1 MNLFENFYVYENSN
15 VTWDDVVS
23 AQEDM
28 YQACYES
35 FVDCLKIDEALMMTD
50 LAVNHEIMTAVKEA
64 ADAETEPED
73 KKAAADDAK
82 VDATEKASGKVM
94 GALHSAGKKVS
105 GAIEYIKNKG
115 IALFNKFI
123 AFFRKTFKLDALTS
137 YRSEIEKADLTGISI
152 KTGLPNLEAGAAAV
166 SRHETTAMRIVQS
179 PVGSENVSF
188 KEVVPTVTKAF
199 EASKERTVVD
209 RAFVD
214 KCIKLIEGKENT
226 IKKIEAD
233 KATFEK
239 LCDTAIKTCQ
249 SMGEKGASS
258 AAALQAICASMLKC
272 YNVYMSNVKK
282 AASVANTVLIAIAK
296 GKAKKS
302 SDKLDKKEVKQKE
315 KEDKK
320 KEKEDKKKETT
331 QESTE
336 ILDEES
342 DLYDDFEDDLTMED
356 DTEDVSDEEVT
367 TESTNPDG
375 FYTDLFNSYFKNNF

>member
-15 VTWDDVVS
+15 VTWDDVVA

-82 VDATEKASGKVM
+82 ADATEKASGKVK
-94 GALHSAGKKVS
+94 GALQSAGKKVS

-152 KTGLPNLEAGAAAV
+152 KTGLPNLEAGRAMVKRKETQAYEAV
-166 SRHETTAMRIVQS
+166 QR
-179 PVGSENVSF
+179 PVGAEKIDFKGAPAEVS
-188 KEVVPTVTKAF
+188 KAF
-199 EASKERTVVD
+199 GASKERTVVD
-209 RAFVD
+209 RNFVN
-214 KCIKLIEGKENT
+214 KAINLIEKKDET
-226 IKKIEAD
+226 IKGIEAD
-233 KATFEK
+233 KTAFEK
-239 LCDTAIKTCQ
+239 LCNAAIKTCQ
-249 SMGEKGASS
+249 SMGENGASS
-258 AAALQAICASMLKC
+258 AAALQAICADMLKC
-272 YNVYMSNVKK
+272 YNVYMSNIKK

-296 GKAKKS
+296 GKAKKA
-302 SDKLDKKEVKQKE
+302 SDRLDKKEG
-315 KEDKK
+315 KK
-320 KEKEDKKKETT
+320 KEKENKKKETT
-331 QESTE
+331 QESTG
-336 ILDEES
+336 ILDEEF

-356 DTEDVSDEEVT
+356 DADIEDMSEEVT

>member
-15 VTWDDVVS
+15 GVTWDDVVA

-82 VDATEKASGKVM
+82 ADATEKASGKVK
-94 GALHSAGKKVS
+94 GALQSAGKKVS

-152 KTGLPNLEAGAAAV
+152 ETGLPNLEAGRAMVKRKETQAYEAV
-166 SRHETTAMRIVQS
+166 QR
-179 PVGSENVSF
+179 PVGAEKIDFKGAPAEVS
-188 KEVVPTVTKAF
+188 KAF
-199 EASKERTVVD
+199 GASKERTVVD
-209 RAFVD
+209 RNFVN
-214 KCIKLIEGKENT
+214 KAINLIEKKDET
-226 IKKIEAD
+226 IKAIEVD

-239 LCDTAIKTCQ
+239 LCNAAIKTCQ
-249 SMGEKGASS
+249 SMGENGASS
-258 AAALQAICASMLKC
+258 AAALQAICAGMLKC

-296 GKAKKS
+296 GKAKKA
-302 SDKLDKKEVKQKE
+302 SDKLDKKEG
-315 KEDKK
+315 KK
-320 KEKEDKKKETT
+320 KEKENNKTQTT
-331 QESTE
+331 KESTG
-336 ILDEES
+336 ILDEEF
-342 DLYDDFEDDLTMED
+342 DLYDDFEDDLTIED
-356 DTEDVSDEEVT
+356 DEDMSEEVT

>member
-15 VTWDDVVS
+15 VTWDDVVA

-82 VDATEKASGKVM
+82 ADATEKASGKVK
-94 GALHSAGKKVS
+94 GALQSAGKKVS

-152 KTGLPNLEAGAAAV
+152 KTGLPNLEAGRAMVKRKETQAYEAV
-166 SRHETTAMRIVQS
+166 QR
-179 PVGSENVSF
+179 PVGAEKIDFKGAPAEVS
-188 KEVVPTVTKAF
+188 KAF
-199 EASKERTVVD
+199 GASKERTVVD
-209 RAFVD
+209 RNFVN
-214 KCIKLIEGKENT
+214 KAINLIEKKDET
-226 IKKIEAD
+226 IKGIEAD

-239 LCDTAIKTCQ
+239 LCNAAIKTCQ
-249 SMGEKGASS
+249 SMGENGASS
-258 AAALQAICASMLKC
+258 AAALQAICAGMLKC

-296 GKAKKS
+296 GKAKKA
-302 SDKLDKKEVKQKE
+302 SDRLDKKEG
-315 KEDKK
+315 KK
-320 KEKEDKKKETT
+320 KEKENNKTQTT
-331 QESTE
+331 KESTE
-336 ILDEES
+336 ILDEEL
-342 DLYDDFEDDLTMED
+342 DLYDDFEDEDYLTMED
-356 DTEDVSDEEVT
+356 DEDMSEEVT

>member
-15 VTWDDVVS
+15 GVTWDDVVA

-82 VDATEKASGKVM
+82 ADATEKASGKVK
-94 GALHSAGKKVS
+94 GALQSAGKKVS

-152 KTGLPNLEAGAAAV
+152 KTGLPNLEAGRAMVKRKETQAYEAV
-166 SRHETTAMRIVQS
+166 QR
-179 PVGSENVSF
+179 PVGAEKIDFKGAPAEVS
-188 KEVVPTVTKAF
+188 KAF
-199 EASKERTVVD
+199 KASTERTVVD

-239 LCDTAIKTCQ
+239 LCNAAIKTCQ
-249 SMGEKGASS
+249 SMGENGASS
-258 AAALQAICASMLKC
+258 AAALQAICAGMLKC

-296 GKAKKS
+296 GKAKKA
-302 SDKLDKKEVKQKE
+302 SDRLDK

-320 KEKEDKKKETT
+320 KEKENKKKETT
-331 QESTE
+331 QESTG
-336 ILDEES
+336 ILDEEF
-342 DLYDDFEDDLTMED
+342 DLYDDFEDDLTIED
-356 DTEDVSDEEVT
+356 DEDMSEEVT

>member
-1 MNLFENFYVYENSN
+1 M
-15 VTWDDVVS
+15 TWDDVVA

-82 VDATEKASGKVM
+82 ADATEKASGKVK
-94 GALHSAGKKVS
+94 GALQSAGKKVS

-152 KTGLPNLEAGAAAV
+152 KTGLPNLEAGRAMVKRKETQAYEAV
-166 SRHETTAMRIVQS
+166 QR
-179 PVGSENVSF
+179 PVGAEKIDFKGAPAEVS
-188 KEVVPTVTKAF
+188 KAF
-199 EASKERTVVD
+199 GASKERTVVD
-209 RAFVD
+209 RNFVN
-214 KCIKLIEGKENT
+214 KAINLIEKKDET
-226 IKKIEAD
+226 IKGIEAD

-239 LCDTAIKTCQ
+239 LCNAAIKTCQ
-249 SMGEKGASS
+249 SMGENGASS
-258 AAALQAICASMLKC
+258 AAALQAICAGMLKC

-296 GKAKKS
+296 GKAKKA
-302 SDKLDKKEVKQKE
+302 SDRLDKKEG
-315 KEDKK
+315 KK
-320 KEKEDKKKETT
+320 KEKENKKKETT
-331 QESTE
+331 QESTG
-336 ILDEES
+336 ILDEEF
-342 DLYDDFEDDLTMED
+342 DLYDDFEVENDLTMED
-356 DTEDVSDEEVT
+356 DTDTEDVSDEEVT

>member
-15 VTWDDVVS
+15 GVTWDDVVA

-82 VDATEKASGKVM
+82 ADATEKASGKVK
-94 GALHSAGKKVS
+94 GALQSAGKKVS

-152 KTGLPNLEAGAAAV
+152 KTGLPNLEAGAAAI
-166 SRHETTAMRIVQS
+166 SRHETTAMRMVQS

-188 KEVVPTVTKAF
+188 KEAVPTVTKAF
-199 EASKERTVVD
+199 KASKERTVVD

-239 LCDTAIKTCQ
+239 LCNAAIKTCQ
-249 SMGEKGASS
+249 SMGENGASS
-258 AAALQAICASMLKC
+258 AAALQAICAGMLKC

-296 GKAKKS
+296 GKAKKA
-302 SDKLDKKEVKQKE
+302 SDKLDKKEG
-315 KEDKK
+315 KK
-320 KEKEDKKKETT
+320 KEKENNKTQTT
-331 QESTE
+331 QESTG
-336 ILDEES
+336 ILDEEF
-342 DLYDDFEDDLTMED
+342 DLYDDFEDDLTIED
-356 DTEDVSDEEVT
+356 DEDMSEEVT

>member
-1 MNLFENFYVYENSN
+1 MNLFENFYVYENTN
-15 VTWDDVVS
+15 VTWDDVVA

-82 VDATEKASGKVM
+82 ADATEKASGKVK
-94 GALHSAGKKVS
+94 GALQSAGKKVS

-152 KTGLPNLEAGAAAV
+152 KTGLPNLEAGRAMVKRKETQAYEAV
-166 SRHETTAMRIVQS
+166 QR
-179 PVGSENVSF
+179 PVGAEKIDFKGAPAEVS
-188 KEVVPTVTKAF
+188 KAF
-199 EASKERTVVD
+199 GASKERTVVD
-209 RAFVD
+209 RNFVN
-214 KCIKLIEGKENT
+214 KAINLIEKKDET
-226 IKKIEAD
+226 IKGIEAD
-233 KATFEK
+233 KAAFEK
-239 LCDTAIKTCQ
+239 LCNAAIKTCQ
-249 SMGEKGASS
+249 SMGENGASS

-272 YNVYMSNVKK
+272 YNIYMTNVKK
-282 AASVANTVLIAIAK
+282 SASVANTVLIAIAK
-296 GKAKKS
+296 GKAKKA
-302 SDKLDKKEVKQKE
+302 SDRLDKKEG
-315 KEDKK
+315 KK
-320 KEKEDKKKETT
+320 KEKENKTQT
-331 QESTE
+331 AQESTE
-336 ILDEES
+336 ILDEEF
-342 DLYDDFEDDLTMED
+342 DLDDDFEVEDDLTMED
-356 DTEDVSDEEVT
+356 DTDTEDVSDEEVT

>member
-15 VTWDDVVS
+15 GVTWDDVVA

-64 ADAETEPED
+64 TDAETEPED

-82 VDATEKASGKVM
+82 ADATEKASGKVK
-94 GALHSAGKKVS
+94 GALQSAGKKVS

-152 KTGLPNLEAGAAAV
+152 KTGLPNLEAGAAAI
-166 SRHETTAMRIVQS
+166 SRHETTAMRMVQS

-188 KEVVPTVTKAF
+188 KEAVPTVTKAF
-199 EASKERTVVD
+199 KASTERTVVD

-239 LCDTAIKTCQ
+239 LCNAAIKTCQ

-272 YNVYMSNVKK
+272 YNIYMSNVKK
-282 AASVANTVLIAIAK
+282 AASVANTVLLAIAK
-296 GKAKKS
+296 GKAKKA
-302 SDKLDKKEVKQKE
+302 SDRLDK

-320 KEKEDKKKETT
+320 KEKENKKKETT
-331 QESTE
+331 QESTG
-336 ILDEES
+336 ILDEEF
-342 DLYDDFEDDLTMED
+342 DLYDDFEVEDDLTMED
-356 DTEDVSDEEVT
+356 DIDVEVT

>member
-15 VTWDDVVS
+15 VTWDDVVA

-82 VDATEKASGKVM
+82 ADATEKASGKVK
-94 GALHSAGKKVS
+94 GALQSAGKKVS

-152 KTGLPNLEAGAAAV
+152 KTGLPNLEAGRAMVKRKETQAYEAV
-166 SRHETTAMRIVQS
+166 QR
-179 PVGSENVSF
+179 PVGAEKIDFKGAPAEVS
-188 KEVVPTVTKAF
+188 KAF
-199 EASKERTVVD
+199 GASKERTVVD
-209 RAFVD
+209 RNFVN
-214 KCIKLIEGKENT
+214 KAINLIEKKDET
-226 IKKIEAD
+226 IKGIEAD

-239 LCDTAIKTCQ
+239 LCNAAIKTCQ
-249 SMGEKGASS
+249 SMGENGASS
-258 AAALQAICASMLKC
+258 AAALQAICAGMLKC

-296 GKAKKS
+296 GKAKKA
-302 SDKLDKKEVKQKE
+302 SDKLDKKEG
-315 KEDKK
+315 KK
-320 KEKEDKKKETT
+320 KEKENNKKETT
-331 QESTE
+331 QESTG
-336 ILDEES
+336 ILDEEF
-342 DLYDDFEDDLTMED
+342 DLYDDFEDEDYLTMED
-356 DTEDVSDEEVT
+356 DEDMSEEVT

>member
-15 VTWDDVVS
+15 GVTWDDVVA

-82 VDATEKASGKVM
+82 ADATEKASGKVK
-94 GALHSAGKKVS
+94 GALQSAGKKVS

-152 KTGLPNLEAGAAAV
+152 KTGLPNLEAGRAMVKRKETQAYEAV
-166 SRHETTAMRIVQS
+166 QR
-179 PVGSENVSF
+179 PVGAEKIDFKGAPAEVS
-188 KEVVPTVTKAF
+188 KAF
-199 EASKERTVVD
+199 GASKERTVVD
-209 RAFVD
+209 RNFVN
-214 KCIKLIEGKENT
+214 KAINLIEKKDET
-226 IKKIEAD
+226 IKGIEAD

-239 LCDTAIKTCQ
+239 LCNAAIKTCQ
-249 SMGEKGASS
+249 SMGENGASS
-258 AAALQAICASMLKC
+258 AAALQAICAGMLKC

-296 GKAKKS
+296 GKAKKAS
-302 SDKLDKKEVKQKE
+302 EKLEKKEG
-315 KEDKK
+315 KK
-320 KEKEDKKKETT
+320 KEKENNKTQTT
-331 QESTE
+331 KESTG
-336 ILDEES
+336 ILDEEF
-342 DLYDDFEDDLTMED
+342 DVYDDFEDDLTIED
-356 DTEDVSDEEVT
+356 DEDMSEEVT

>member
-1 MNLFENFYVYENSN
+1 MNLFENFYVYN
-15 VTWDDVVS
+15 VTWDDVVA

-82 VDATEKASGKVM
+82 EDAKEKASGKVM

-105 GAIEYIKNKG
+105 SAIEYIKNKG

-152 KTGLPNLEAGAAAV
+152 KTGLPNLEAGAAAI
-166 SRHETTAMRIVQS
+166 SRHETTAMRMVQS

-188 KEVVPTVTKAF
+188 KEAVPTVTKAF
-199 EASKERTVVD
+199 KASTERTVVD

-239 LCDTAIKTCQ
+239 LCNAAIKTCQ

-272 YNVYMSNVKK
+272 YNIYMSNVKK
-282 AASVANTVLIAIAK
+282 AASVANTVLLAIAK
-296 GKAKKS
+296 GKAKKA
-302 SDKLDKKEVKQKE
+302 SDRLDK

-320 KEKEDKKKETT
+320 KEKENKKKETT
-331 QESTE
+331 QESTG
-336 ILDEES
+336 ILDEEF
-342 DLYDDFEDDLTMED
+342 DLDVDFEVEDDLTMED
-356 DTEDVSDEEVT
+356 DIDEEVT

>member
-15 VTWDDVVS
+15 VTWDDVVA

-82 VDATEKASGKVM
+82 ADATEKASGKVK
-94 GALHSAGKKVS
+94 GALQSAGKKVS
-105 GAIEYIKNKG
+105 GAIEYVKNKG

-137 YRSEIEKADLTGISI
+137 YRSEIEKADLTGIAI
-152 KTGLPNLEAGAAAV
+152 KTGLPNLEAGRAMLKRKETQAYEAV
-166 SRHETTAMRIVQS
+166 QR
-179 PVGSENVSF
+179 PVGAEKIDFKGAPAEVS
-188 KEVVPTVTKAF
+188 KAF
-199 EASKERTVVD
+199 GASKERTVVD
-209 RAFVD
+209 RAFVN
-214 KCIKLIEGKENT
+214 KAIALIEKKDET
-226 IKKIEAD
+226 IKGIEAD

-239 LCDTAIKTCQ
+239 LCNAAIKTCQ
-249 SMGEKGASS
+249 SMGENGASS
-258 AAALQAICASMLKC
+258 AAALQAICAGMLKC

-296 GKAKKS
+296 GKAKKA
-302 SDKLDKKEVKQKE
+302 SDKLDKKEG
-315 KEDKK
+315 KK
-320 KEKEDKKKETT
+320 KEKENNKTQTT
-331 QESTE
+331 KESTE
-336 ILDEES
+336 ILDEEL
-342 DLYDDFEDDLTMED
+342 DLYDDFEVEDDLTMED

>member
-15 VTWDDVVS
+15 VTWDDVVA

-82 VDATEKASGKVM
+82 ADATEKASGKVK
-94 GALHSAGKKVS
+94 GALQSAGKKVS

-152 KTGLPNLEAGAAAV
+152 KTGLPNLEAGRAMVKRKETQAYEAV
-166 SRHETTAMRIVQS
+166 QR
-179 PVGSENVSF
+179 PVGAEKIDFKGAPAEVS
-188 KEVVPTVTKAF
+188 KAF
-199 EASKERTVVD
+199 GASKERTVVD
-209 RAFVD
+209 RNFVN
-214 KCIKLIEGKENT
+214 KAINLIEKKDET
-226 IKKIEAD
+226 IKGIEAD

-239 LCDTAIKTCQ
+239 LCNAAIKTCQ
-249 SMGEKGASS
+249 SMGENGASS
-258 AAALQAICASMLKC
+258 AAALQAICAGMLKC

-296 GKAKKS
+296 GKAKKA
-302 SDKLDKKEVKQKE
+302 SDRLDKKEG
-315 KEDKK
+315 KK
-320 KEKEDKKKETT
+320 KEKENKKKETT
-331 QESTE
+331 QESTG
-336 ILDEES
+336 ILDEEF
-342 DLYDDFEDDLTMED
+342 DLYDDFEDEDYLTMED
-356 DTEDVSDEEVT
+356 DTEEVT

>member
-1 MNLFENFYVYENSN
+1 MNLFENFYVYENTN
-15 VTWDDVVS
+15 VTWDDVVA

-82 VDATEKASGKVM
+82 ADATEKASGKVK
-94 GALHSAGKKVS
+94 GALQSAGKKVS
-105 GAIEYIKNKG
+105 GAIEYVKNKG

-152 KTGLPNLEAGAAAV
+152 KTGLPNLEAGRAMVKRKETQAYEAV
-166 SRHETTAMRIVQS
+166 QR
-179 PVGSENVSF
+179 PVGAEKIDFKGAPAEVS
-188 KEVVPTVTKAF
+188 KAF
-199 EASKERTVVD
+199 GASKERTVVD
-209 RAFVD
+209 RNFVN
-214 KCIKLIEGKENT
+214 KAINLIEKKDET
-226 IKKIEAD
+226 IKGIEAD
-233 KATFEK
+233 KAAFEK
-239 LCDTAIKTCQ
+239 LCNAAIKTCQ
-249 SMGEKGASS
+249 SMGENGASS
-258 AAALQAICASMLKC
+258 AAALQAICAGMLKC

-282 AASVANTVLIAIAK
+282 AASVANTVLLAIAK
-296 GKAKKS
+296 GKAKKA
-302 SDKLDKKEVKQKE
+302 SDRLDK

-320 KEKEDKKKETT
+320 KEKENKKKETT
-331 QESTE
+331 HESTG
-336 ILDEES
+336 ILDEEF

-356 DTEDVSDEEVT
+356 DIDVEVT

>member
-15 VTWDDVVS
+15 VTWDDVVA

-82 VDATEKASGKVM
+82 ADATEKASGKVK

-105 GAIEYIKNKG
+105 SAIEYIKNKG

-152 KTGLPNLEAGAAAV
+152 KTGLPNLEAGRAMVKRKETQAYEAV
-166 SRHETTAMRIVQS
+166 QR
-179 PVGSENVSF
+179 PVGAEKIDFKGAPAEVS
-188 KEVVPTVTKAF
+188 KAF
-199 EASKERTVVD
+199 GASKERTVVD
-209 RAFVD
+209 RAFVN
-214 KCIKLIEGKENT
+214 KAIALIEKKDET
-226 IKKIEAD
+226 IKGIEAD

-239 LCDTAIKTCQ
+239 LCNAAIKTCQ
-249 SMGEKGASS
+249 SMGENGASS

-272 YNVYMSNVKK
+272 YNVYMTNVKK

-296 GKAKKS
+296 GKAKKA
-302 SDKLDKKEVKQKE
+302 SDRLDKKEG
-315 KEDKK
+315 KK
-320 KEKEDKKKETT
+320 KEKENNKTQTT
-331 QESTE
+331 KESTE
-336 ILDEES
+336 LLDEEF

-356 DTEDVSDEEVT
+356 DEDMSEEVT

>member
-1 MNLFENFYVYENSN
+1 MNLFENFYVYENTN
-15 VTWDDVVS
+15 VTWDDVVA

-82 VDATEKASGKVM
+82 ADATEKASGKVK
-94 GALHSAGKKVS
+94 GALQSAGKKVS

-152 KTGLPNLEAGAAAV
+152 KTGLPNLEAGRAMVKRKETQAYEAV
-166 SRHETTAMRIVQS
+166 QR
-179 PVGSENVSF
+179 PVGAEKIDFKGAPAEVS
-188 KEVVPTVTKAF
+188 KAF
-199 EASKERTVVD
+199 GASKERTVVD
-209 RAFVD
+209 RNFVN
-214 KCIKLIEGKENT
+214 KAINLIEKKDET
-226 IKKIEAD
+226 IKGIEAD

-239 LCDTAIKTCQ
+239 LCNAAIKTCQ
-249 SMGEKGASS
+249 SMGENGASS
-258 AAALQAICASMLKC
+258 AAALQAICAGMLKC

-296 GKAKKS
+296 GKAKKA
-302 SDKLDKKEVKQKE
+302 SDRLDKKEG
-315 KEDKK
+315 KK
-320 KEKEDKKKETT
+320 KEKENKTQT
-331 QESTE
+331 AQESTE
-336 ILDEES
+336 ILDEEF
-342 DLYDDFEDDLTMED
+342 DLYDDFEDDLTIED
-356 DTEDVSDEEVT
+356 DEDMSEEVT

>member
-15 VTWDDVVS
+15 VTWDDVVA

-64 ADAETEPED
+64 ADVETEPED

-82 VDATEKASGKVM
+82 ADATEKASGKVK
-94 GALHSAGKKVS
+94 GALQSAGKKVS

-152 KTGLPNLEAGAAAV
+152 KTGLPNLEAGRAMVKRKETQAYEAV
-166 SRHETTAMRIVQS
+166 QR
-179 PVGSENVSF
+179 PVGAEKIDFKGAPAEVS
-188 KEVVPTVTKAF
+188 KAF
-199 EASKERTVVD
+199 GASKERTVVD
-209 RAFVD
+209 RNFVN
-214 KCIKLIEGKENT
+214 KAINLIEKKDET
-226 IKKIEAD
+226 IKGIEAD

-239 LCDTAIKTCQ
+239 LCNAAIKTCQ
-249 SMGEKGASS
+249 SMGENGASS
-258 AAALQAICASMLKC
+258 AAALQAICAGMLKC

-296 GKAKKS
+296 GKAKKA
-302 SDKLDKKEVKQKE
+302 SDKLDKKEG
-315 KEDKK
+315 KK
-320 KEKEDKKKETT
+320 KEKENKTQT
-331 QESTE
+331 AQESTE
-336 ILDEES
+336 ILDEEF
-342 DLYDDFEDDLTMED
+342 DLDDDFEVENDLTMED
-356 DTEDVSDEEVT
+356 DTDTEDVSDEEVT

>member
-15 VTWDDVVS
+15 VTWDDVVA

-82 VDATEKASGKVM
+82 ADATEKASGKVK
-94 GALHSAGKKVS
+94 GALQSAGKKVS

-152 KTGLPNLEAGAAAV
+152 KTGLPNLEAGRAMVKRKETQAYEAV
-166 SRHETTAMRIVQS
+166 QR
-179 PVGSENVSF
+179 PVGAEKIDFKGAPAEVS
-188 KEVVPTVTKAF
+188 KAF
-199 EASKERTVVD
+199 GASKERTVVD
-209 RAFVD
+209 RNFVN
-214 KCIKLIEGKENT
+214 KAINLIEKKDET
-226 IKKIEAD
+226 IKGIEAD

-239 LCDTAIKTCQ
+239 LCNAAIKTCQ
-249 SMGEKGASS
+249 SMGENGASS

-272 YNVYMSNVKK
+272 YNVYMTNVKK

-296 GKAKKS
+296 GKAKKA
-302 SDKLDKKEVKQKE
+302 SDRLDKKEG
-315 KEDKK
+315 KK
-320 KEKEDKKKETT
+320 KEKENNKTQTT
-331 QESTE
+331 KESTE
-336 ILDEES
+336 LLDEEF
-342 DLYDDFEDDLTMED
+342 DLYDDFEDEDYLTMED
-356 DTEDVSDEEVT
+356 DTEEVT

>member
-15 VTWDDVVS
+15 GVTWDDVVA

-82 VDATEKASGKVM
+82 ADATEKASGKVK
-94 GALHSAGKKVS
+94 GALQSAGKKVS

-152 KTGLPNLEAGAAAV
+152 KTGLPNLEAGRAMVKRKETQAYEAV
-166 SRHETTAMRIVQS
+166 QR
-179 PVGSENVSF
+179 PVGAEKIDFKGAPAEVS
-188 KEVVPTVTKAF
+188 KAF
-199 EASKERTVVD
+199 GASKERTVVD
-209 RAFVD
+209 RNFVN
-214 KCIKLIEGKENT
+214 KAINLIEKKDET
-226 IKKIEAD
+226 IKGIEAD

-239 LCDTAIKTCQ
+239 LCNAAIKTCQ

-272 YNVYMSNVKK
+272 YNIYMSNVKK
-282 AASVANTVLIAIAK
+282 AASVANTVLLAIAK
-296 GKAKKS
+296 GKAKKA
-302 SDKLDKKEVKQKE
+302 SDRLDK

-320 KEKEDKKKETT
+320 KEKENKKKETT
-331 QESTE
+331 QESTGL
-336 ILDEES
+336 LDEEF

-356 DTEDVSDEEVT
+356 DEDMSEEVT

>member
-15 VTWDDVVS
+15 VTWDDVVA

-82 VDATEKASGKVM
+82 ADATEKASGKVK
-94 GALHSAGKKVS
+94 GALQSAGKKVS

-137 YRSEIEKADLTGISI
+137 YKDEILKADLTGISI

-166 SRHETTAMRIVQS
+166 SRHETTAMRMVQS

-188 KEVVPTVTKAF
+188 KEAVPEVTKAF
-199 EASKERTVVD
+199 KASKERTVVD

-239 LCDTAIKTCQ
+239 LCNAAIKTCQ

-258 AAALQAICASMLKC
+258 AAALQSICASMLKC
-272 YNVYMSNVKK
+272 YNVYMSNVRK

-302 SDKLDKKEVKQKE
+302 SDKLDKKES
-315 KEDKK
+315 KK
-320 KEKEDKKKETT
+320 KNDNTQTT
-331 QESTE
+331 NESTG
-336 ILDEES
+336 ILDEEF
-342 DLYDDFEDDLTMED
+342 DLDDEFEAEDDLTMED
-356 DTEDVSDEEVT
+356 DTDVEDMSEEVT

-375 FYTDLFNSYFKNNF
+375 FYTNLFNSYFKNNF

>member
-15 VTWDDVVS
+15 GVTWDDVVA

-82 VDATEKASGKVM
+82 ADATEKASGKVM

-105 GAIEYIKNKG
+105 SAIEYIKNKG

-152 KTGLPNLEAGAAAV
+152 KTGLPNLEAGRAMVKRKETQAYEAV
-166 SRHETTAMRIVQS
+166 QR
-179 PVGSENVSF
+179 PVGAEKIDFKGAPAEVS
-188 KEVVPTVTKAF
+188 KAF
-199 EASKERTVVD
+199 GASKERTVVD
-209 RAFVD
+209 RNFVN
-214 KCIKLIEGKENT
+214 KAINLIEKKDET
-226 IKKIEAD
+226 IKAIEAD

-239 LCDTAIKTCQ
+239 LCNAAIKTCQ
-249 SMGEKGASS
+249 SMGENGASS

-272 YNVYMSNVKK
+272 YNIYMSNVKK
-282 AASVANTVLIAIAK
+282 AASVANTVLLAIAK
-296 GKAKKS
+296 GKAKKA
-302 SDKLDKKEVKQKE
+302 SDRLDKKEG
-315 KEDKK
+315 KK
-320 KEKEDKKKETT
+320 KEKENKKKETT
-331 QESTE
+331 QESTG
-336 ILDEES
+336 ILDEEF
-342 DLYDDFEDDLTMED
+342 DLYDDFEDDLTIED
-356 DTEDVSDEEVT
+356 DEDMSEEVT

>member
-15 VTWDDVVS
+15 VTWDDVVA

-82 VDATEKASGKVM
+82 ADATEKASGKVK

-105 GAIEYIKNKG
+105 SAIEYIKNKG

-152 KTGLPNLEAGAAAV
+152 KTGLPNLEAGRAMVKRKETQAYEAV
-166 SRHETTAMRIVQS
+166 QR
-179 PVGSENVSF
+179 PVGAEKIDFKGAPAEVS
-188 KEVVPTVTKAF
+188 KAF
-199 EASKERTVVD
+199 GASKERTVVD
-209 RAFVD
+209 RAFVN
-214 KCIKLIEGKENT
+214 KAIALIEKKDET
-226 IKKIEAD
+226 IKGIEAD

-239 LCDTAIKTCQ
+239 LCNAAIKTCQ
-249 SMGEKGASS
+249 SMGENGASS
-258 AAALQAICASMLKC
+258 AAALQAICAGMLKC

-296 GKAKKS
+296 GKAKKV
-302 SDKLDKKEVKQKE
+302 SDRLDKKEG
-315 KEDKK
+315 KK
-320 KEKEDKKKETT
+320 KEKENNKTQTT
-331 QESTE
+331 KESTE
-336 ILDEES
+336 LLDEEF

-356 DTEDVSDEEVT
+356 DEDMSEEVT

>member
-15 VTWDDVVS
+15 VTWDDVVA

-64 ADAETEPED
+64 ADVETEPED

-82 VDATEKASGKVM
+82 ADATEKASGKVK
-94 GALHSAGKKVS
+94 GALQSAGKKVS
-105 GAIEYIKNKG
+105 GAIEYVKNKG

-152 KTGLPNLEAGAAAV
+152 KTGLPNLEAGRAMVKRKETQAYEAV
-166 SRHETTAMRIVQS
+166 QR
-179 PVGSENVSF
+179 PVGAEKIDFKGAPAEVS
-188 KEVVPTVTKAF
+188 KAF
-199 EASKERTVVD
+199 GASKERTVVD
-209 RAFVD
+209 RNFVN
-214 KCIKLIEGKENT
+214 KAINLIEKKDET
-226 IKKIEAD
+226 IKGIEAD

-239 LCDTAIKTCQ
+239 LCNAAIKTCQ
-249 SMGEKGASS
+249 SMGENGASS
-258 AAALQAICASMLKC
+258 AAALQAICAGMLKC

-296 GKAKKS
+296 GKAKKA
-302 SDKLDKKEVKQKE
+302 SDKLDKKEG
-315 KEDKK
+315 KK
-320 KEKEDKKKETT
+320 KEKENKTQT
-331 QESTE
+331 AQESTE
-336 ILDEES
+336 ILDEEF
-342 DLYDDFEDDLTMED
+342 DLDDDFEVENDLTMED
-356 DTEDVSDEEVT
+356 DTDTEDVSDEEVT

>member
-15 VTWDDVVS
+15 GVTWDDVVA

-35 FVDCLKIDEALMMTD
+35 FVHCLKIDEALMMTD

-82 VDATEKASGKVM
+82 ADATEKASGKVK
-94 GALHSAGKKVS
+94 GALQSAGKKVS

-152 KTGLPNLEAGAAAV
+152 KTGLPNLEAGRAMVKRKETQAYEAV
-166 SRHETTAMRIVQS
+166 QR
-179 PVGSENVSF
+179 PVGAEKIDFKGAPAEVS
-188 KEVVPTVTKAF
+188 KAF
-199 EASKERTVVD
+199 GASKERTVVD
-209 RAFVD
+209 RNFVN
-214 KCIKLIEGKENT
+214 KAINLIEKKDET
-226 IKKIEAD
+226 IKGIEAD

-239 LCDTAIKTCQ
+239 LCNAAIKTCQ
-249 SMGEKGASS
+249 SMGENGASS
-258 AAALQAICASMLKC
+258 AAALQAICAGMLKC

-296 GKAKKS
+296 GKAKKA
-302 SDKLDKKEVKQKE
+302 SDRLDKKEG
-315 KEDKK
+315 KK
-320 KEKEDKKKETT
+320 KEKENKKKETT

-336 ILDEES
+336 LLDEEF

-356 DTEDVSDEEVT
+356 DEDMSEEVT

>member
-15 VTWDDVVS
+15 VTWDDVVA

-82 VDATEKASGKVM
+82 ADATEKASGKVK
-94 GALHSAGKKVS
+94 GALQSAGKKVS

-152 KTGLPNLEAGAAAV
+152 KTGLPNLEAGRAMVKRKETQAYEAV
-166 SRHETTAMRIVQS
+166 QR
-179 PVGSENVSF
+179 PVGAEKIDFKGAPAEVS
-188 KEVVPTVTKAF
+188 KAF
-199 EASKERTVVD
+199 GASKERTVVD
-209 RAFVD
+209 RNFVN
-214 KCIKLIEGKENT
+214 KAINLIEKKDET
-226 IKKIEAD
+226 IKGIEAD
-233 KATFEK
+233 KAAFEK
-239 LCDTAIKTCQ
+239 LCNAAIKTCQ
-249 SMGEKGASS
+249 SMGENGASS

-272 YNVYMSNVKK
+272 YNIYMTNVKK
-282 AASVANTVLIAIAK
+282 SASVANTVLIAIAK
-296 GKAKKS
+296 GKAKKA
-302 SDKLDKKEVKQKE
+302 SDKLDKKEG
-315 KEDKK
+315 KK
-320 KEKEDKKKETT
+320 KEKENKTQT
-331 QESTE
+331 AQESTE
-336 ILDEES
+336 ILDEEF
-342 DLYDDFEDDLTMED
+342 DLDDDFEVENDLTMED
-356 DTEDVSDEEVT
+356 DTDTEDVSDEEVT

>member
-15 VTWDDVVS
+15 VTWDDVVA

-73 KKAAADDAK
+73 KKAAADDAMA
-82 VDATEKASGKVM
+82 DATEKASGKVK
-94 GALHSAGKKVS
+94 GALQSAGKKVS

-152 KTGLPNLEAGAAAV
+152 KTGLPNLEAGRAMVKRKETQAYEAV
-166 SRHETTAMRIVQS
+166 QR
-179 PVGSENVSF
+179 PVGAEKIDFKGAPAEVS
-188 KEVVPTVTKAF
+188 KAF
-199 EASKERTVVD
+199 GASKERTVVD
-209 RAFVD
+209 RNFVN
-214 KCIKLIEGKENT
+214 KAINLIEKKDET
-226 IKKIEAD
+226 IKGIEAD
-233 KATFEK
+233 KAAFEK
-239 LCDTAIKTCQ
+239 LCNAAIKTCQ
-249 SMGEKGASS
+249 SMGENGASS
-258 AAALQAICASMLKC
+258 AAALQAICAGMLKC

-296 GKAKKS
+296 GKAKKA
-302 SDKLDKKEVKQKE
+302 SDKLDKKEG
-315 KEDKK
+315 KK
-320 KEKEDKKKETT
+320 KDKENNKKETT

-336 ILDEES
+336 LLDEEF

-356 DTEDVSDEEVT
+356 DTDTEDVSDEEVT

>member
-15 VTWDDVVS
+15 VTWDDVVA

-82 VDATEKASGKVM
+82 ADATEKASGKVK
-94 GALHSAGKKVS
+94 GALQSAGKKVS

-152 KTGLPNLEAGAAAV
+152 KTGLPNLEAGRAMVKRKETQAYEAV
-166 SRHETTAMRIVQS
+166 QR
-179 PVGSENVSF
+179 PVGAEKIDFKGAPAEVS
-188 KEVVPTVTKAF
+188 KAF
-199 EASKERTVVD
+199 GASKERTVVD
-209 RAFVD
+209 RNFVN
-214 KCIKLIEGKENT
+214 KAINLIEKKDET
-226 IKKIEAD
+226 IKGIEAD

-239 LCDTAIKTCQ
+239 LCNAAIKTCQ

-272 YNVYMSNVKK
+272 YNIYMSNVKK
-282 AASVANTVLIAIAK
+282 AASVANTVLLAIAK
-296 GKAKKS
+296 GKAKKV
-302 SDKLDKKEVKQKE
+302 SDRLDK
-315 KEDKK
+315 
-320 KEKEDKKKETT
+320 KEDKKKETT

-336 ILDEES
+336 LLDEEF
-342 DLYDDFEDDLTMED
+342 DLYDDFEDDLTIED
-356 DTEDVSDEEVT
+356 DEDMSEEVT

>member
-15 VTWDDVVS
+15 VTWDDVVA

-64 ADAETEPED
+64 ADTETEPED

-82 VDATEKASGKVM
+82 ADATEKASGKVK
-94 GALHSAGKKVS
+94 GALQSAGKKVS

-152 KTGLPNLEAGAAAV
+152 KTGLPNLEAGRAMVKRKETQAYEAV
-166 SRHETTAMRIVQS
+166 QR
-179 PVGSENVSF
+179 PVGAEKIDFKGAPAEVS
-188 KEVVPTVTKAF
+188 KAF
-199 EASKERTVVD
+199 GASKERTVVD
-209 RAFVD
+209 RNFVN
-214 KCIKLIEGKENT
+214 KAINLIEKKDET
-226 IKKIEAD
+226 IKGIEAD

-239 LCDTAIKTCQ
+239 LCNAAIKTCQ
-249 SMGEKGASS
+249 SMGENGASS
-258 AAALQAICASMLKC
+258 AAALQAICAGMLKC

-296 GKAKKS
+296 GKAKKA
-302 SDKLDKKEVKQKE
+302 SDRLDKKEG
-315 KEDKK
+315 KK
-320 KEKEDKKKETT
+320 KEKENNKTQTT
-331 QESTE
+331 QESTG
-336 ILDEES
+336 ILDEEF

-356 DTEDVSDEEVT
+356 DIDVEVT

>member
-1 MNLFENFYVYENSN
+1 MNLFENFYVYENTN
-15 VTWDDVVS
+15 VTWDDVVA

-82 VDATEKASGKVM
+82 ADATEKASGKVK
-94 GALHSAGKKVS
+94 GALQSAGKKVS

-152 KTGLPNLEAGAAAV
+152 KTGLPNLEAGRAMVKRKETQAYEAV
-166 SRHETTAMRIVQS
+166 QR
-179 PVGSENVSF
+179 PVGAEKIDFKGAPAEVS
-188 KEVVPTVTKAF
+188 KAF
-199 EASKERTVVD
+199 GASKERTVVD
-209 RAFVD
+209 RNFVNKAID
-214 KCIKLIEGKENT
+214 LIEKKDET
-226 IKKIEAD
+226 IKVIEAD

-239 LCDTAIKTCQ
+239 LCNAAIKTCQ
-249 SMGEKGASS
+249 SMGENGASS
-258 AAALQAICASMLKC
+258 AAALQAICAGMLKC

-296 GKAKKS
+296 GKAKKA
-302 SDKLDKKEVKQKE
+302 SDKLDKKEG
-315 KEDKK
+315 KK
-320 KEKEDKKKETT
+320 KEKENKTQT
-331 QESTE
+331 AQESTE
-336 ILDEES
+336 ILDEEF

>member
-15 VTWDDVVS
+15 VTWDDVVA

-82 VDATEKASGKVM
+82 ADATEKASGKVK
-94 GALHSAGKKVS
+94 GALQSAGKKVS

-152 KTGLPNLEAGAAAV
+152 KTGLPNLEAGRAMVKRKETQAYEAV
-166 SRHETTAMRIVQS
+166 QR
-179 PVGSENVSF
+179 PVGAEKIDFKGAPAEVS
-188 KEVVPTVTKAF
+188 KAF
-199 EASKERTVVD
+199 GASKERTVVD
-209 RAFVD
+209 RNFVN
-214 KCIKLIEGKENT
+214 KAINLIEKKDET
-226 IKKIEAD
+226 IKGIEAD

-239 LCDTAIKTCQ
+239 LCNAAIKTCQ
-249 SMGEKGASS
+249 SMGENGASS
-258 AAALQAICASMLKC
+258 AAALQAICAGMLKC
-272 YNVYMSNVKK
+272 YNIYMTNVKK
-282 AASVANTVLIAIAK
+282 SASVANTVLLAIAK
-296 GKAKKS
+296 GKAKKA
-302 SDKLDKKEVKQKE
+302 SDRLDKKEG
-315 KEDKK
+315 KK
-320 KEKEDKKKETT
+320 KEKENNKTQTT
-331 QESTE
+331 KESTE
-336 ILDEES
+336 ILDEEF
-342 DLYDDFEDDLTMED
+342 DLYDDFEDEDYLTMED
-356 DTEDVSDEEVT
+356 DTEEVT

>member
-15 VTWDDVVS
+15 VTWDDVVA

-82 VDATEKASGKVM
+82 ADATEKASGKVK
-94 GALHSAGKKVS
+94 GALQSAGKKVS

-152 KTGLPNLEAGAAAV
+152 KTGLPNLEAGRAMVKRKETQAYEAV
-166 SRHETTAMRIVQS
+166 QR
-179 PVGSENVSF
+179 PVGAEKIDFKGAPAEVS
-188 KEVVPTVTKAF
+188 KAF
-199 EASKERTVVD
+199 GASKERTVVD
-209 RAFVD
+209 RNFVN
-214 KCIKLIEGKENT
+214 KAINLIEKKDET
-226 IKKIEAD
+226 IKGIEAD

-239 LCDTAIKTCQ
+239 LCNAAIKTCQ
-249 SMGEKGASS
+249 SMGENGASS
-258 AAALQAICASMLKC
+258 AAALQAICAGMLKC

-296 GKAKKS
+296 GKAKKA
-302 SDKLDKKEVKQKE
+302 SDKLDKKEG
-315 KEDKK
+315 KK
-320 KEKEDKKKETT
+320 KEKENNKTQTT
-331 QESTE
+331 KESTE
-336 ILDEES
+336 ILDEEL
-342 DLYDDFEDDLTMED
+342 DLYDDFEDEDYLTMED
-356 DTEDVSDEEVT
+356 DTEEVT

>member
-15 VTWDDVVS
+15 GVTWDDVVA

-82 VDATEKASGKVM
+82 ADATEKASGKVK
-94 GALHSAGKKVS
+94 GALQSAGKKVS

-152 KTGLPNLEAGAAAV
+152 KTGLPNLEAGRAMVKRKETQAYEAV
-166 SRHETTAMRIVQS
+166 QR
-179 PVGSENVSF
+179 PVGAEKIDFKGAPAEVS
-188 KEVVPTVTKAF
+188 KAF
-199 EASKERTVVD
+199 GASKERTVVD
-209 RAFVD
+209 RNFVN
-214 KCIKLIEGKENT
+214 KAINLIEKKDET
-226 IKKIEAD
+226 IKGIEAD

-239 LCDTAIKTCQ
+239 LCNAAIKTCQ

-296 GKAKKS
+296 GKAKKA
-302 SDKLDKKEVKQKE
+302 SDRLDKKEG
-315 KEDKK
+315 KK
-320 KEKEDKKKETT
+320 KEKENKTQT
-331 QESTE
+331 AQESTE
-336 ILDEES
+336 ILDEEF
-342 DLYDDFEDDLTMED
+342 DLDDDFEVEDDLTMED
-356 DTEDVSDEEVT
+356 DTDTEDVSDEEVT

>member
-15 VTWDDVVS
+15 VTWDDVVA

-82 VDATEKASGKVM
+82 ADATEKASGKVM

-152 KTGLPNLEAGAAAV
+152 KTGLPNLEAGRAMVKRKETQAYEAV
-166 SRHETTAMRIVQS
+166 QR
-179 PVGSENVSF
+179 PVGAEKIDFKGAPAEVS
-188 KEVVPTVTKAF
+188 KAF
-199 EASKERTVVD
+199 GASKERTVVD
-209 RAFVD
+209 RNFVN
-214 KCIKLIEGKENT
+214 KAINLIEKKDET
-226 IKKIEAD
+226 IKGIEAD

-239 LCDTAIKTCQ
+239 LCNAAIKTCQ
-249 SMGEKGASS
+249 SMGENGASS

-272 YNVYMSNVKK
+272 YNIYMSNVKK
-282 AASVANTVLIAIAK
+282 AASVANTVLLAIAK
-296 GKAKKS
+296 GKAKKA
-302 SDKLDKKEVKQKE
+302 SDRLDKKEG
-315 KEDKK
+315 KK
-320 KEKEDKKKETT
+320 KEKENTLEK
-331 QESTE
+331 Q
-336 ILDEES
+336 
-342 DLYDDFEDDLTMED
+342 
-356 DTEDVSDEEVT
+356 
-367 TESTNPDG
+367 
-375 FYTDLFNSYFKNNF
+375 FK

>member
-15 VTWDDVVS
+15 VTWDDVVA

-82 VDATEKASGKVM
+82 ADATEKASGKVK
-94 GALHSAGKKVS
+94 GALQSAGKKVS

-152 KTGLPNLEAGAAAV
+152 KTGLPNLEAGRAMVKRKETQAYEAV
-166 SRHETTAMRIVQS
+166 QR
-179 PVGSENVSF
+179 PVGAEKIDFKGAPAEVS
-188 KEVVPTVTKAF
+188 KAF
-199 EASKERTVVD
+199 GASKERTVVD
-209 RAFVD
+209 RNFVN
-214 KCIKLIEGKENT
+214 KAINLIEKKDET
-226 IKKIEAD
+226 IKGIEAD

-239 LCDTAIKTCQ
+239 LCNAAIKTCQ
-249 SMGEKGASS
+249 SMGENGASS
-258 AAALQAICASMLKC
+258 AAALQAICAGMLKC

-296 GKAKKS
+296 GKAKKA
-302 SDKLDKKEVKQKE
+302 SDKLDKKEG
-315 KEDKK
+315 KK
-320 KEKEDKKKETT
+320 KEKENKTQT
-331 QESTE
+331 AQESTE
-336 ILDEES
+336 ILDEEF

-356 DTEDVSDEEVT
+356 DEDMSEEVT

>member
-15 VTWDDVVS
+15 VTWDDVVA

-82 VDATEKASGKVM
+82 ADATEKASGKVK
-94 GALHSAGKKVS
+94 GALQSAGKKVS

-152 KTGLPNLEAGAAAV
+152 KTGLPNLEAGRAMVKRKETQAYEAV
-166 SRHETTAMRIVQS
+166 QR
-179 PVGSENVSF
+179 PVGAEKIDFKGAPAEVS
-188 KEVVPTVTKAF
+188 KAF
-199 EASKERTVVD
+199 GASKERTVVD
-209 RAFVD
+209 RNFVN
-214 KCIKLIEGKENT
+214 KAINLIEKKDET
-226 IKKIEAD
+226 IKGIEAD

-239 LCDTAIKTCQ
+239 LCNAAIKTCQ
-249 SMGEKGASS
+249 SMGENGASS
-258 AAALQAICASMLKC
+258 AAALQAICAGMLKC

-296 GKAKKS
+296 GKAKKV
-302 SDKLDKKEVKQKE
+302 SDRLDK
-315 KEDKK
+315 
-320 KEKEDKKKETT
+320 KEDKKKETT

-336 ILDEES
+336 LLDEEF
-342 DLYDDFEDDLTMED
+342 DLYDDCEDYLTMEE
-356 DTEDVSDEEVT
+356 DTEDVSDAEVT

>member
-15 VTWDDVVS
+15 VTWDDVVA

-82 VDATEKASGKVM
+82 ADATEKASGKVK
-94 GALHSAGKKVS
+94 GALQSAGKKVS

-152 KTGLPNLEAGAAAV
+152 KTGLPNLEAGRAMVKRKETQAYEAV
-166 SRHETTAMRIVQS
+166 QR
-179 PVGSENVSF
+179 PVGAEKIDFKGAPAEVS
-188 KEVVPTVTKAF
+188 KAF
-199 EASKERTVVD
+199 GASKERTVVD
-209 RAFVD
+209 RAFVN
-214 KCIKLIEGKENT
+214 KAIALIEKKDET
-226 IKKIEAD
+226 IKGIEAD

-239 LCDTAIKTCQ
+239 LCNAAIKTCQ

-272 YNVYMSNVKK
+272 YNIYMSNVKK
-282 AASVANTVLIAIAK
+282 SASVANTVLLAIAK
-296 GKAKKS
+296 GKAKKA
-302 SDKLDKKEVKQKE
+302 SDRLDKKEG
-315 KEDKK
+315 KK
-320 KEKEDKKKETT
+320 KEKENKKKETT

-336 ILDEES
+336 LLDEEF